1 MDCCRS
7 PAQGPGYR
15 LQRDRN
21 GIISGLAYQD
31 GTAAGP
37 EAVGEVSD
45 VAGDGDGNLM
55 KRLFG
60 PISLDK
66 DTFDSSETMAAAADF
81 EPVLSSSER
90 KKATFIMLGLT
101 HK

>member
-37 EAVGEVSD
+37 EAVGEVSE
-45 VAGDGDGNLM
+45 VAGGGDGNLM

-66 DTFDSSETMAAAADF
+66 DTLDSSETMAAADF
-81 EPVLSSSER
+81 EPVLSSSGR
-90 KKATFIMLGLT
+90 KKDNFYNNNNCKVL
-101 HK
+101 